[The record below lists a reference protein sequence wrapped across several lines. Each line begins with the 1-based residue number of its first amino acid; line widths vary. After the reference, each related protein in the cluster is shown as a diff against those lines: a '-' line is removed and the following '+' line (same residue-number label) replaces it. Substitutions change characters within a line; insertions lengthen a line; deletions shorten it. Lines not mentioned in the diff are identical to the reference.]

1 MLTNESPK
9 KLTDAK
15 NRMLDAV
22 IVTWNECLCMLRPV
36 VDVQR
41 LLNVAAAGLL
51 APLVLTTA
59 AWAQNAAAGAP
70 EADSGQATAATLRTL
85 EDMQAFEA
93 AHPAV
98 PTVIPPNLPTM
109 DFQQYLD
116 LKKVAPVPGQV
127 KPGEGLPSLPAARP
141 ILGPLHCG
149 GLNQT
154 MTVVQGFFP
163 PDTHGAVGANH
174 YGQIVN
180 SAIRFY
186 SKALTGSCPTSIVV
200 NLKMSSFFGYVA
212 QALFDPRIL
221 YDLTY
226 NRWIVSAEAFEESAA
241 VQHQFIAVSH
251 DSDPTHGFFIYD
263 FNARDW
269 VGNGVFWDYPQIGY
283 DEDAVIL
290 TGNKFNPFYIGSTPV
305 FLPKHRM
312 YAGLGF
318 SYCFFNGG
326 SLNVGTLTPPIVLD
340 QGPYTT
346 VASVAPGGGFV
357 RVTKWTNGAHACPTF
372 VASNDIAVTTNVPPL
387 AQQPGFANCTTDPA
401 HCLDT
406 LDGRFQ
412 SQGTQNGS
420 PVFGSPVKFWQ
431 VRTDGA
437 GVFPIP
443 HTYRVNADAA
453 TIEENCSFFLSGTSF
468 DFNPSI
474 VSNAAGTL
482 FVTWSATDPPA
493 NKNAQVR
500 LGGKLLGDACGIIGA
515 GVLVNQSTNPLTGN
529 FDPNHGVQRWGDTSA
544 ITLDPSN
551 TNIVYGVNE
560 KVLTGPN
567 PTKWQSFFF
576 NGHNP

>member
-1 MLTNESPK
+1 LPK
-9 KLTDAK
+9 IGPRASIEQSIKTK
-15 NRMLDAV
+15 SVMRHSGGRGIGFFVRVTAV
-22 IVTWNECLCMLRPV
+22 GM
-36 VDVQR
+36 
-41 LLNVAAAGLL
+41 L
-51 APLVLTTA
+51 APVVLTTA
-59 AWAQNAAAGAP
+59 AWAQNAAAEAP
-70 EADSGQATAATLRTL
+70 QADSGQATAATLRTS
-85 EDMQAFEA
+85 EDMQASEA

-98 PTVIPPNLPTM
+98 PMVIPPNLPTM

-116 LKKVAPVPGQV
+116 LKKAAPAPGEV
-127 KPGEGLPSLPAARP
+127 KPEAGLLAPLPAAP
-141 ILGPLHCG
+141 PTLGPLHCN
-149 GLNQT
+149 GLGQT
-154 MTVVQGFFP
+154 MPIVQGFFP

-186 SKALTGSCPTSIVV
+186 SKGLTGSCPTSTVLNV
-200 NLKMSSFFGYVA
+200 SLFSFFGYTN

-226 NRWIVSAEAFEESAA
+226 NRWIVSAEAFAESGS
-241 VQHQFIAVSH
+241 VQRQFIAVSV
-251 DSDPTHGFFIYD
+251 DSNPTHGFFIYG
-263 FNARDW
+263 FNARNW
-269 VGNGVFWDYPQIGY
+269 IGAGVFWDYPQIGY

-290 TGNKFNPFYIGSTPV
+290 TANKFNPRFSGATVV

-318 SYCFFNGG
+318 SFCFFNGG
-326 SLNVGTLTPPIVLD
+326 VLNTAGTFTPPIVLD

-346 VASVAPGGGFV
+346 VASAAPGGNFI

-372 VASNDIAVTTNVPPL
+372 VASNDIPVSTSVPPS
-387 AQQPGFANCTTDPA
+387 AQQPGFADCATDPA

-431 VRTDGA
+431 VRTNGQ
-437 GVFPIP
+437 GSFPVP

-453 TIEENCSFFLSGTSF
+453 TLEENCFFFLSPSSF

-474 VSNAAGTL
+474 VANGAGTL
-482 FVTWSATDPPA
+482 FVNWSATDPPGGI
-493 NKNAQVR
+493 NAQVR
-500 LGGKLLGDACGIIGA
+500 LGGKLLGNACGVIGA
-515 GVLVNQSTNPLTGN
+515 GVLVDQSTNPLTGN

-551 TNIVYGVNE
+551 TRIVYGVNE
-560 KVLTGPN
+560 KVQTGAN
-567 PTKWQSFFF
+567 PTKWRSFFF